1 MTKIKEY
8 TGKKTGRT
16 TYWFSHYI
24 GISTTTGKREVITK
38 RGFTSEAEAEFELAK
53 LKLEL
58 SKGVFSKKETA
69 SFSDVFNEWKIG
81 YQNMV
86 RPVTVDR
93 TLQQFEKY
101 ILPAFGDKSVDS
113 ITLSYCQLVVN
124 DWSTYYTNF
133 KVLKSCVQRVLD
145 HSVRLKYTSDNPMRF
160 VQMPRKKINNEQL
173 LGNIVKNFYDTEE
186 LQSFFGTLNKHFG
199 IKEIA
204 IFRVLAFAGLRKGEL
219 IALNWSDVD
228 FEQKTLSIKRNMT
241 YLNGKQQLSEV
252 KTKKSIRTISVDVGT
267 LSILKKWKYT
277 QAQELLQLGINPL
290 QKTQPVFNRFS
301 NYAFNEALYMLY
313 PDTIIKKVLKLNPI
327 LHKISVHGFRHTHAS
342 ILIESGA
349 NMKEIQER
357 LGHSTVQITMDV
369 YGHMT
374 KKALENTAEKF
385 AEQVNF

>member
-1 MTKIKEY
+1 MTKVKEY
-8 TGKKTGRT
+8 KEKKTGRT

-24 GISTTTGKREVITK
+24 GINSLTGKREFVTK
-38 RGFTSEAEAEFELAK
+38 RGFTSEVEGEFELAK

-58 SKGVFSKKETA
+58 SKGSFSKKETA
-69 SFSDVFNEWKIG
+69 TFLDVFNDWKIG
-81 YQNMV
+81 YQNNV
-86 RPVTVDR
+86 RPVTLDR
-93 TLQQFEKY
+93 TLQQFDKY
-101 ILPAFGDKSVDS
+101 ILPSFGNKPVDS
-113 ITLSYCQLVVN
+113 ITLSYCQQMVN
-124 DWSTYYTNF
+124 EWSSYYTNF

-160 VQMPRKKINNEQL
+160 VQMPRKKTNDEQL
-173 LGNIVKNFYDTEE
+173 LGNVVKNFYDTEE
-186 LQSFFGTLNKHFG
+186 LQSFFGTLTKHFG

-252 KTKKSIRTISVDVGT
+252 KTKKSIRTISLDDNT
-267 LSILKKWKYT
+267 LSILKKWKHA
-277 QAQELLQLGINPL
+277 QAQELLQLGINQL
-290 QKTQPVFNRFS
+290 QKTQPLFNRFS
-301 NYAFNEALYMLY
+301 NYAFNEPLYMKY
-313 PDTIIKKVLKLNPI
+313 PDTIVEKVLKLNPT
-327 LHKISVHGFRHTHAS
+327 LHKISTHGFRHTHAS

-374 KKALENTAEKF
+374 LKALENTAEKF
-385 AEQVNF
+385 AKQVNF